1 MTQLRLREQRELNGS
16 NRRQEPRAEVI
27 IGEMGVLHTIP
38 TSCLGTRCSRVNGKS
53 QVEHTS
59 RLALIKYVQTFKPR
73 GGK

>member
-1 MTQLRLREQRELNGS
+1 M
-16 NRRQEPRAEVI
+16 I

-59 RLALIKYVQTFKPR
+59 RLALIKYVQTFKPQ